1 MSAQRRVLWVLAA
14 GFAVTIMLLL
24 GSAWLSVKA
33 LDAVEIQ
40 SERLLAQHRFSTQ
53 LIDDIQGEKA
63 GLSRLFYALVAG
75 PRPVDRP
82 ALLARLGAI
91 EIDVHRTL
99 ESAGNEA
106 TSARWADA
114 KVAVEQYIAEVRL
127 SLASRSGEITPS
139 LHRAHDGLVTAI
151 AQLVSANYETMI
163 EHEGRGSSEHRAQL
177 TRSLALLVIG
187 LLLAVICA
195 ASTIGVA
202 VRMFRRA
209 EWQARELSR
218 LSGHVLATQEQMLH
232 RFSRELHDEFGQS
245 LTAIEANLAAV
256 PAESEEVASRIEDC
270 SLLVKDLMSNV
281 REFSQLLR
289 PSTLDDFGLTASLQ
303 WLAES
308 FSQRTGINVDASLD
322 FNGRLSGEV
331 ETHLFRIGQEAL
343 TNVAKHSKATRVELA
358 LAERNGMLRLTIVDD
373 GGGIGSKPKEGP
385 GGLGLAGMRERMRV
399 SGGKLEVRSDSRGV
413 TILAE
418 VKLDE
423 SVQRPEAH
431 PNLVG
436 G

>member
-1 MSAQRRVLWVLAA
+1 MTAQRRVLWVLAA

-24 GSAWLSVKA
+24 GSAWLSVQA
-33 LDAVEIQ
+33 VDAVEMQ

-63 GLSRLFYALVAG
+63 GLSGLFYALIAG
-75 PRPVDRP
+75 PRPVDRRS
-82 ALLARLGAI
+82 LLARLGAI
-91 EIDVHRTL
+91 EMDVHQTL
-99 ESAGNEA
+99 EAARNEA

-127 SLASRSGEITPS
+127 SLASRSGEIPPS
-139 LHRAHDGLVTAI
+139 LYRAHEGLVNAI
-151 AQLVSANYETMI
+151 AQLVSANYATMI

-218 LSGHVLATQEQMLH
+218 LSGHVLDTQEQMLH

-256 PAESEEVASRIEDC
+256 PAESPEVASRH
-270 SLLVKDLMSNV
+270 
-281 REFSQLLR
+281 R
-289 PSTLDDFGLTASLQ
+289 GLQPA
-303 WLAES
+303 
-308 FSQRTGINVDASLD
+308 R
-322 FNGRLSGEV
+322 
-331 ETHLFRIGQEAL
+331 
-343 TNVAKHSKATRVELA
+343 
-358 LAERNGMLRLTIVDD
+358 
-373 GGGIGSKPKEGP
+373 EGP
-385 GGLGLAGMRERMRV
+385 DVERPRVLA
-399 SGGKLEVRSDSRGV
+399 
-413 TILAE
+413 IAAAE
-418 VKLDE
+418 H
-423 SVQRPEAH
+423 A
-431 PNLVG
+431 
-436 G
+436 